1 MKLVRTSQLEE
12 GMILAEDI
20 MGKYDI
26 VFLTSGTVLND
37 RHIENLKKLDLHYV
51 YVMEKISEV
60 ESDQSLQPSIII
72 VDRQLTKEYAQSMDQ
87 FKTAYESVGL
97 GKKIEREVVEKS
109 VLPLMKEVVKSNNVL
124 GRLRQIES
132 NDAYTYRHSM
142 NVGILAAMVGKWLNY
157 SERDLENLTTA
168 AMLHD
173 IGKSKIPEEII
184 NKPDTLTAEEYEIV
198 KKHSNLGYEI
208 LKESEGMNF
217 DILCGVLQ
225 HHERMDG
232 SGYPLGIKGNKIHEF
247 AKIIAVV
254 DVFDAMTSQKAY
266 RSKMSPFKVAEYI
279 VENSFDT
286 LDPYIANTFLENISK
301 YYVGNIVKLNT
312 GEVGEIV
319 LVNKQSPTRPLV
331 KINDKFVDLLKNHDY
346 EIVDVIA

>member
-26 VFLTSGTVLND
+26 VFLTSGTVLTD
-37 RHIENLKKLDLHYV
+37 RHIENLTKLDLQYV
-51 YVMEKISEV
+51 YVMEKTNEAV
-60 ESDQSLQPSIII
+60 SDQILPPSVVI
-72 VDRQLTKEYAQSMDQ
+72 VDRQLTKEYSQSMDQ
-87 FKTAYESVGL
+87 FKNVYQTVGL

-132 NDAYTYRHSM
+132 SDAYTYRHSM
-142 NVGILAAMVGKWLNY
+142 NVGILAAMIGKWLNY
-157 SERDLENLTTA
+157 SEKDLESLTTA

-173 IGKSKIPEEII
+173 IGKSKIPEDII
-184 NKPDTLTAEEYEIV
+184 NKPGSLTAEEYELV
-198 KKHSNLGYEI
+198 KKHSNFGYEI
-208 LKESEGMNF
+208 LKNSEGMTF

-232 SGYPLGIKGNKIHEF
+232 SGYPLGIKGNRIHEF

-254 DVFDAMTSQKAY
+254 DVFDAMTSQKVY
-266 RSKMSPFKVAEYI
+266 RSKVSPFKVAEHI
-279 VENSFDT
+279 VQNSFDT
-286 LDPYIANTFLENISK
+286 LDPYIANIFLENISK
-301 YYVGNIVKLNT
+301 YYAGNIVKLNT

-319 LVNKQSPTRPLV
+319 LVNKQSPTRPLI
-331 KINDKFVDLLKNHDY
+331 KINEKFVDLLKNHDY
-346 EIVDVIA
+346 EIMDVIA